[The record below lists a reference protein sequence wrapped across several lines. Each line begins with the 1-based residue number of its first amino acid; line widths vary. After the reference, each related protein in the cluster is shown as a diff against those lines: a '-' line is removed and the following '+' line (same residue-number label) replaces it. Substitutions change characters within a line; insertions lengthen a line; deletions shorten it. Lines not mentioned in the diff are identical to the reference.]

1 MSGEVAGYGQY
12 RELLERLLDSPLR
25 LVGYAVF
32 LLALPRVF
40 PIGIGTQIAI
50 LGLFALAFNL
60 LFGYSGL
67 LSFGH
72 ALFLGTGAYGAALLV
87 IHLDGPPVAAILLA
101 VLVFEGA
108 IALVTGLLSLRLGG
122 VYFSMITLAFA
133 QFFYELSFTVDGLTG
148 GSDGLLGVYRPS
160 LFGAGLVDLADA
172 DNFYTLV
179 ALLVFLVLGFG
190 YLMTRSTFG
199 RALVAVRENEERT
212 TALGVNTYRV
222 KLLIFVI
229 SGMLAGLAGA
239 LQGLYI
245 RFVSPD
251 ILFWAT
257 SGDAV
262 LNTLVG
268 GMHTL
273 FGPIVGTLFL
283 HWMEDTFFSTSPGAW
298 NVLLG
303 TVFVFFVLFARSGI
317 VGQFRSLLRKAADRA
332 DQQEAETTPAGA
344 ESDD

>member
-1 MSGEVAGYGQY
+1 MSRVAGQGRY
-12 RELLERLLDSPLR
+12 RELVERLLESPLR
-25 LVGYAVF
+25 LAGYAVF
-32 LLALPRVF
+32 LLALPRVL
-40 PIGIGTQIAI
+40 PIGIATQIAI

-72 ALFLGTGAYGAALLV
+72 ALFLGTGAYAAALLV

-101 VLVFEGA
+101 VLVFEA
-108 IALVTGLLSLRLGG
+108 AVALVTGLLSLRLGG

-133 QFFYELSFTVDGLTG
+133 QFFYELSFTLDGLTG
-148 GSDGLLGVYRPS
+148 GSDGLIGVYRPT

-172 DNFYTLV
+172 DNFYTMV
-179 ALLVFLVLGFG
+179 ALIAFLVLAFGF
-190 YLMTRSTFG
+190 LMTRSTFG

-222 KLLIFVI
+222 KVLIFVI
-229 SGMLAGLAGA
+229 SGMLAGVAGA

-273 FGPIVGTLFL
+273 FGPVIGTLFL
-283 HWMEDTFFSTSPGAW
+283 HWLEDSFFATSPGAW

-303 TVFVFFVLFARSGI
+303 AVFVFFVLFARSGI
-317 VGQFRSLLRKAADRA
+317 VGQFRSLLREAADRV
-332 DQQEAETTPAGA
+332 DQREAETSSAAA